1 MTPDSSQRNVLP
13 PLKRS
18 VKFLLLCA
26 LLVQSAPVWSQGLP
40 PLQLSAQKVSEG
52 FITLSWNEL
61 GEPQPVT
68 VQVSTD
74 PQAQQLV
81 RSLSLQGQSQV
92 HLSGFDNG
100 VYFARLLNRGDVPLT
115 RATRF
120 EVQHRA
126 LSDAMVLFAIGAGLF
141 VFLMVTLL
149 RFTRS

>member
-1 MTPDSSQRNVLP
+1 MLLGSYPGVLQP
-13 PLKRS
+13 P
-18 VKFLLLCA
+18 
-26 LLVQSAPVWSQGLP
+26 
-40 PLQLSAQKVSEG
+40 
-52 FITLSWNEL
+52 L

-126 LSDAMVLFAIGAGLF
+126 LPDAMVLFAIGAGLF